1 MSGDA
6 EVVKSWGIRGG
17 KRERLGDLLLKKGV
31 ISSENLK
38 TALSYQRST
47 KEKLGL
53 ILLEMGVTSEEDL
66 AEALGLQFDLP
77 FVMVSKEEI
86 EPQALSI
93 IPREVALK
101 HQILPMRVQGNELT
115 VAISDPSNV
124 FLLDELR
131 MLTQMRIHAVI
142 SFNTDITRA
151 LYRYYGV
158 PLETPGSVDEILSQM
173 DDGQVEVIQRY
184 EDFNEEDEVDSSVRG
199 GDAPIIKLVNAI
211 IFEAIRARAS
221 DIHVEPFDTAV
232 RLRYRIDGVLQ
243 QRPDLPRSHQ
253 NAIISRIKILSGM
266 DIAEKRLPQDGRFR
280 VRSGGSAVDLRV
292 NTVPTPSGEKVV
304 LRLLDQSNLMVNLE
318 SLGFMP
324 DDLDRFHKEIHRP
337 WGMCL
342 VTGPTGSGK
351 STTLYS
357 ALSSLNTPGKNIS
370 TVEDPVEY
378 RLPGIIQVAANENI
392 GLSFASALRA
402 FLRQDPDIIMVGEIR
417 DLETAQVAVKAAQTG
432 HMVFSTLH
440 TNDAASAIS
449 RLSNMGVEPF
459 LISGSL
465 NMVVAQRLVR
475 RICKNCKEFYEPS
488 EQIYKDLGLDTEKM
502 LPTLYRGVGCDACS
516 MNGYKGRVAL
526 YEVLTVSDD
535 MRDSIV
541 EGANS
546 TALKRQALKEGM
558 RSLRGS
564 GILKVVEGITTADE
578 VLASTIMDPL

>member
-1 MSGDA
+1 MNFEPVNTKRPGM
-6 EVVKSWGIRGG
+6 RGKG
-17 KRERLGDLLLKKGV
+17 EKLGDLLLKKGA
-31 ISSENLK
+31 ISPENLK

-53 ILLEMGVTSEEDL
+53 ILLEMGVTSEADL
-66 AEALGLQFDLP
+66 AEALGVQFDLP
-77 FVMVSKEEI
+77 FVMVSQEEI
-86 EPQALSI
+86 EPQALSV

-101 HQILPMRVQGNELT
+101 HQILPMRVQGNDLT
-115 VAISDPSNV
+115 IAISDPSNV

-158 PLETPGSVDEILSQM
+158 PVETTNSVDEILSQM

-184 EDFNEEDEVDSSVRG
+184 EDASEEEDTDSASRVS
-199 GDAPIIKLVNAI
+199 DAPIIKLVNAI
-211 IFEAIRARAS
+211 ISEAIRARAS
-221 DIHVEPFDTAV
+221 DIHIEPFDASV

-266 DIAEKRLPQDGRFR
+266 DIAERRLPQDGRFR
-280 VRSGGSAVDLRV
+280 VRSGGSSVDLRV

-304 LRLLDQSNLMVNLE
+304 MRLLDQSNLMVNLE

-324 DDLDRFHKEIHRP
+324 DDMARFQQEIHKP

-357 ALSSLNTPGKNIS
+357 ALSSINSPGKNIS

-378 RLPGIIQVAANENI
+378 RLPGIIQVAANDNI

-449 RLSNMGVEPF
+449 RLTNMGVEPF

-475 RICKNCKEFYEPS
+475 RICKSCKEFYEPS
-488 EQIYKDLGLDTEKM
+488 EQIYKDLGMNTEKM
-502 LPTLYRGVGCDACS
+502 MPALYRGLGCEACS

-526 YEVLTVSDD
+526 YEVLTVSDNL
-535 MRDSIV
+535 RDAIV
-541 EGANS
+541 EGANA
-546 TALKRQALKEGM
+546 TALKRLALKEGM

-578 VLASTIMDPL
+578 VLASTVMDPL